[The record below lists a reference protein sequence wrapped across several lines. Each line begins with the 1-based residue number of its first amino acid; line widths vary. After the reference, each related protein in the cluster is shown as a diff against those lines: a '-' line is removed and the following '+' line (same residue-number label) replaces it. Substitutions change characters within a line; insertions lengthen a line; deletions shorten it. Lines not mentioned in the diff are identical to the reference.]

1 MQTATNP
8 ATGEK
13 LMLQNGAWVPMGA
26 NVAPAQSAPMVVGTP
41 RPKAPEV
48 RQVGSQLGIVDPTTG
63 GFTPTYTAPEKV
75 ATPKDPKVTA
85 DERSAAGYLRRMV
98 NADTQYGEGV
108 APRGII
114 AQTAIDVLPD
124 NWANTFND
132 DDRRAAE
139 NYADEFI
146 RAKLRKES
154 GAAIPPEERAQEYP
168 VYFPMPGDEAAD
180 LERKA
185 GLRRVAIEGMR
196 FAAGAE
202 ADRAVEGLAPR
213 SAPNGDV
220 PPDGSDEHIYDP
232 TMGRR
237 GPSVAAGETL
247 TDDDPTLAGVN
258 DRINTMLKSGASDT
272 EIMDWIDRAG
282 VGKTSVLNV
291 LQWRKDHPQYKGN
304 YRVNVDDREV
314 PNTALSQV
322 AGSAPGAAVIAAADT
337 LTGGHLDNIIG
348 ATGGNAE
355 LASAGIAA
363 SRDANPYASLAGDVV
378 AGAGLYGG
386 ARAGLAAAGRLGAPA
401 TGALSPT
408 ALAGDAALG
417 GYVASGQG
425 GTDIIGDQTLM
436 GAGLGMV
443 GGAAGRGVINGIA
456 STVSPT
462 GGALRPIY
470 DAGGRPTV
478 GQRMGAAEGPISG
491 PLGRSMNR
499 VEQAFSSVPLVGGIQ
514 RASRNASIDQMQRG
528 AFNESLKEIGLT
540 LPDRVSKGVVAHRFA
555 QKAFDDVYDRA
566 RSGMQLA
573 PDGQWA
579 QEFGQLQQTVA
590 TLDPAAQNT
599 FKTIANGIG
608 ARLKASGGT
617 LKGDQYKAVVS
628 KLGEKIGALRSNPRG
643 DTELAAAVE
652 SLKEMVDDAA
662 RRQSDPAA
670 VALLDQADAGYSKL
684 VVIENAARRRGGQPG
699 EFNGTSLDAAVQQT
713 NKSRRSRAYLRGEAT
728 MQDYAT
734 AAKQL
739 GDEVP
744 DSGTPERLMTMGA
757 VGGLGAINPMLA
769 APYAANTLLNVP
781 GIRQGVGRMMA
792 PSQSPSAQALAEQL
806 RRRAYL
812 GSIGGPLA
820 VSE

>member
-1 MQTATNP
+1 MPNPFDQFDDAPTPIMGVPVRADPYKVEDQNFQRQAAVRAEEDQRFQREKMERQERLDREKMAADPKLVEAERTAAFLATRVVGGVGDIARATQESPAAASPSVLGTVAGIFGNEARNYANTPERQRVEAAQMDVLDAALTLGTGAAYTKEQLEGYRQSYFPLLTDDETTIADKQTRLLRLIEAAKVKAGGAAPKIDQALSMLGATP
-8 ATGEK
+8 TGE
-13 LMLQNGAWVPMGA
+13 Q
-26 NVAPAQSAPMVVGTP
+26 
-41 RPKAPEV
+41 
-48 RQVGSQLGIVDPTTG
+48 
-63 GFTPTYTAPEKV
+63 
-75 ATPKDPKVTA
+75 
-85 DERSAAGYLRRMV
+85 
-98 NADTQYGEGV
+98 
-108 APRGII
+108 
-114 AQTAIDVLPD
+114 
-124 NWANTFND
+124 
-132 DDRRAAE
+132 
-139 NYADEFI
+139 
-146 RAKLRKES
+146 
-154 GAAIPPEERAQEYP
+154 
-168 VYFPMPGDEAAD
+168 
-180 LERKA
+180 
-185 GLRRVAIEGMR
+185 
-196 FAAGAE
+196 
-202 ADRAVEGLAPR
+202 
-213 SAPNGDV
+213 
-220 PPDGSDEHIYDP
+220 IYDP
-232 TMGRR
+232 TLGAR
-237 GPSVAAGETL
+237 GPGVATGETRVE
-247 TDDDPTLAGVN
+247 DDPTLAGVN
-258 DRINTMLKSGASDT
+258 NKINTMLREGASDET
-272 EIMDWIDRAG
+272 IAAWIESAG
-282 VGKTSVLNV
+282 VGRTSIDQV
-291 LQWRKDHPQYKGN
+291 LQWRRENPQYKGN
-304 YRVNVDDREV
+304 YTVNLDDREV
-314 PNTALSQV
+314 PNSVLSQV

-355 LASAGIAA
+355 VASVGISA
-363 SRDANPYASLAGDVV
+363 SRDASPYASLAGDVV

-436 GAGLGMV
+436 GAGLGMA

-462 GGALRPIY
+462 GGTLRPIY

-528 AFNESLKEIGLT
+528 AFNEALKEIGLT

-769 APYAANTLLNVP
+769 APYAANTLLNAP